1 VKNVY
6 AHDLGEAGRQESVNK
21 DQQQGTQQAP
31 EPSHEQAE
39 VVAGGGEHGI
49 DAITISAFEIVAPH
63 PMVVLEMADHG
74 LDGGAAPQ
82 AAREL
87 GIQANILRG

>member
-1 VKNVY
+1 
-6 AHDLGEAGRQESVNK
+6 
-21 DQQQGTQQAP
+21 
-31 EPSHEQAE
+31 
-39 VVAGGGEHGI
+39 
-49 DAITISAFEIVAPH
+49 
-63 PMVVLEMADHG
+63 MVVLEMADHG